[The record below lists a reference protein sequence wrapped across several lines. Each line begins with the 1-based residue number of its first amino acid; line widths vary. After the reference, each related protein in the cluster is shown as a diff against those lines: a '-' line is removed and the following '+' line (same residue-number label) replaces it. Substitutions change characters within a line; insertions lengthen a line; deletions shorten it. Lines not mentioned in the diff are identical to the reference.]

1 MKKKLRGSVYLL
13 LATIIWGST
22 FVAQSVGMDYIG
34 PFTFQAVRCFLA
46 VLVLVP
52 ATLFFERKDLG
63 NFIARWK
70 DPQLWKAGLLCGGAL
85 FIAAGLQQV
94 GLVYTDAGKAGF
106 ITALYIVIVPLIA
119 IFLGRKPTV
128 LTVISIVIAVAG
140 MYLLCCA
147 GASGI
152 QLGDVLLLLCA
163 FAFAVQITLIDRY
176 VDKVDSLRLNCIQA
190 LVTAVLSGLF
200 MPFETVDMGLILQ
213 CWLPICYAGIGSMGI
228 AYTLQIVGQRHLD
241 PTPASLLM
249 SLESVFAVV
258 FGALLLNETM
268 TFWEACGCVLVF
280 SAVILSQIP
289 TKRTAC

>member
-1 MKKKLRGSVYLL
+1 MKHRFQGIGALL
-13 LATIIWGST
+13 LATVIWGST
-22 FVAQSVGMDYIG
+22 FVAQSAGMDLIG

-46 VLVLVP
+46 VLVLFP
-52 ATLFFERKDLG
+52 AIIFFERNDLG

-70 DPQLWKAGLLCGGAL
+70 SPQLWKAGLLCGCAL
-85 FIAAGLQQV
+85 FVAAGLQQV

-128 LTVISIVIAVAG
+128 LTIISIVVAVAG

-147 GASGI
+147 GAKGL
-152 QLGDVLLLLCA
+152 QFGDVLLLLCA

-176 VDKVDSLRLNCIQA
+176 VSQVDSLRLNCIQA
-190 LVTAVLSGLF
+190 LVTAVLSSLF
-200 MPFETVDMGLILQ
+200 MPFETIDMGLILQ
-213 CWLPICYAGIGSMGI
+213 CWLPICYAGICSMGI

-268 TFWEACGCVLVF
+268 TPWEACGCVLVF
-280 SAVILSQIP
+280 SAVILSQVP
-289 TKRTAC
+289 SKRAA